1 MLSFLRGR
9 KRSRN
14 ALLLIFVGVMA
25 LSLVGFF
32 SAWSGGAAGLLQGAG
47 GTDTVIAKVGSYEV
61 TAKELKD
68 QLTSFGQ
75 QVAQGQGKTKQE
87 DLSTLYALYGQQVLD
102 SLIRQKLILYEA
114 DRLSLGAT
122 DGEVQA
128 RLKQVF
134 NPWPGWE
141 QYRLRLQ
148 QNGIAPVSFEAQL
161 RASIAQEHLRSLI
174 TAAIEIDPKLVED
187 EYRRNSSSY
196 AVRWVEADSAK
207 LRDKVQVTEADSRA
221 YFDTHKADFRIN
233 TEQRRAHYIFVDQNK
248 AGEAIQVSDDE
259 LKQDFDPDRMV
270 KQVRVSE
277 IVLNVPKPTA
287 DETKDKTP
295 SAKKPDVVEEDIRKK
310 AQDIVQ
316 RAQGVEGK
324 PAEDFAKLARE
335 RSEDPATRGKGGD
348 LGWINRT
355 DKRETDDPLNRV
367 FNMQKD
373 EVSQPLKKGDK
384 YYILKVTDRKIPTL
398 ADVRDDLLKSAR
410 SRKGYSK
417 AVEIATEAEQKFKE
431 SKNAEAV
438 VAEINKKYGAQ
449 VASVKD
455 TPFFSEGDTLP
466 DLTSASEFESSV
478 FELQNPADISD
489 RMNVDKGFAI
499 AQYAEKRDPHDP
511 AFEEVKDKVD
521 KAYRADRAKGLA
533 LERAKEVA
541 KAHSVDELKQLGGSM
556 GLKVDERAGLS
567 GNDSIGPLVTEV
579 TRTPVYKLNPGE
591 VTSEPI
597 KTDSDVYVV
606 AALIGRKDADM
617 GEPFQKERKSIE
629 QRLLDEKRNT
639 FFATYLALTEKQL
652 KDAGKIKVY
661 DDAIAV
667 AVQSSGAAPAGAGQT
682 QMPAPGG
689 RAPRRRP
696 QGAQGFPG
704 TLPGKR

>member
-1 MLSFLRGR
+1 MLKFFSWR

-14 ALLLIFVGVMA
+14 ALLLVFVGVMA

-32 SAWSGGAAGLLQGAG
+32 SAWSGGAAGLLRGAG
-47 GTDTVIAKVGSYEV
+47 GNDTVIAQVGSYEI

-68 QLTSFGQ
+68 QLTTFGQ
-75 QVAQGQGKTKQE
+75 QIAQGQGKTKQD
-87 DLSTLYALYGQQVLD
+87 DLSTLFGLYGQQVLD

-114 DRLSLGAT
+114 DRLSLDAT
-122 DGEVQA
+122 DNEVQA
-128 RLKQVF
+128 RLKQYF
-134 NPWPGWE
+134 SPWPGSE

-161 RASIAQEHLRSLI
+161 RASIAQEHLRSFI
-174 TAAIEIDPKLVED
+174 TAAVEVDPKLVED
-187 EYRRNSSSY
+187 EYRRNNSSY
-196 AVRWVEADSAK
+196 QVRWVEADPAK
-207 LRDKVQVTEADSRA
+207 LSDKVQVTEADSLA
-221 YFDTHKADFRIN
+221 YFEAHKADFRIN

-270 KQVRVSE
+270 RQVRVSE
-277 IVLNVPKPTA
+277 IVLNVPKQTA
-287 DETKDKTP
+287 DENKDKAA
-295 SAKKPDVVEEDIRKK
+295 SEKKPDIEEEIRKK

-316 RAQGVEGK
+316 RAQGGEGK

-348 LGWINRT
+348 LGWVNRN

-373 EVSQPLKKGDK
+373 EVGQPVKKGDK
-384 YYILKVTDRKIPTL
+384 YYILKVTNRKIPTL

-431 SKNAEAV
+431 TKNAEAV

-449 VASVKD
+449 VASVKE

-466 DLTSASEFESSV
+466 DLPSAPEFESSV
-478 FELQNPADISD
+478 FELQNPAEIGD

-511 AFEEVKDKVD
+511 ALEEVKDKVD
-521 KAYRADRAKGLA
+521 KAYRADKAKDLA

-541 KAHSVDELKQLGGSM
+541 KARSADELKQLGTSM
-556 GLKVDERAGLS
+556 GLKVDERAGVS
-567 GNDSIGPLVTEV
+567 GNESIGPLVTEA
-579 TRTPVYKLNPGE
+579 TRTPVYKLNLGE
-591 VTSEPI
+591 VTREPI
-597 KTDSDVYVV
+597 KADGDVYVV

-629 QRLLDEKRNT
+629 QRLLDEKRGI
-639 FFATYLALTEKQL
+639 FFGTYLAITQKQL
-652 KDAGKIKVY
+652 KDTGKIKVY

-667 AVQSSGAAPAGAGQT
+667 AVQSPGGAPAAAGRPQL
-682 QMPAPGG
+682 PASGG
-689 RAPRRRP
+689 RAPRRTSK
-696 QGAQGFPG
+696 GAQGFPG